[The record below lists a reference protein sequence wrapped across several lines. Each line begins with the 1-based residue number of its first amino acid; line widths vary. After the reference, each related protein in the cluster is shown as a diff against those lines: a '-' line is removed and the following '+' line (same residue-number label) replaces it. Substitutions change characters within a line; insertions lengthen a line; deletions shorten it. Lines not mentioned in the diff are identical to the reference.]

1 MHFPALLFDVGNTTL
16 KIGVA
21 GEQGIRAAYSL
32 PSTGAETADS
42 LGLKLLEICK
52 HADLALSGLEACLAC
67 SVVPSFDPL
76 LAKACQRYLG
86 LPLLF
91 APRDLPIPL
100 ENRYQRPQEVG
111 ADRLATAFAGR
122 ALFAQKTL
130 IVVDFGTATTFDCV
144 QDNAYL
150 GGLICPGLLSS
161 ASALS
166 TRTAKLPQVS
176 LELDSPELSVGR
188 STSHSLNQGLI
199 FGFAAMAE
207 GLLQRLK
214 KTLQSPD
221 EEFFVV
227 GTGGLAQ
234 VVAQASDCFDA
245 VKPDLLLEGLRLLL
259 GRSEPERVGQ
269 A

>member
-1 MHFPALLFDVGNTTL
+1 MHFPALLFDIGNTTL
-16 KIGVA
+16 KIGMA
-21 GEQGIRAAYSL
+21 DEKGIRSSYSL
-32 PSTGAETADS
+32 PSTSTETADS
-42 LGLKLLEICK
+42 LGLKLLEICR
-52 HADLALSGLEACLAC
+52 HANLAPSGLECCLAC
-67 SVVPSFDPL
+67 SVVPSFDPV
-76 LAKACQRYLG
+76 LATACQRYLG
-86 LPLLF
+86 LPLRF
-91 APRDLPIPL
+91 TPRDLPIPL

-122 ALFAQKTL
+122 ALYSAPTV

-207 GLLQRLK
+207 GLIQRLK
-214 KTLQSPD
+214 KTLQRPG
-221 EEFFVV
+221 EAFFVV
-227 GTGGLAQ
+227 GTGGLANA
-234 VVAQASDCFDA
+234 VAQASDCFDA
-245 VKPDLLLEGLRLLL
+245 IRPDLLLEGLRRLLQ
-259 GRSEPERVGQ
+259 RTEPER
-269 A
+269 